1 MGSKVQVFDHTS
13 YCPNFEHALSRYPIP
28 WKNSDDVKMYRCTLK
43 AGCIW
48 EPPLYSIQ
56 EYFQFFFFLNKT
68 GYVTTTF
75 RAYNVDDY
83 AMFIPN
89 FDHGRFVLHAGAQD
103 MEFIHILGEIN
114 HIDRRKMRASR
125 FVLPRFVRMCD
136 AWNYTEDFN
145 EQAGS
150 SNVSYSLNNGR
161 RLGRYTV
168 GGNRAFGPDFV
179 GTHAHPTL
187 TQWYLMLDGSDFI
200 YMAGDEKI
208 PVKAGDVTF
217 TPMGTAHGSLCGAGQ
232 QIYYFWFEVNH
243 AWDDDPIEE

>member
-1 MGSKVQVFDHTS
+1 MGNRVQIFDHNS
-13 YCPNFEHALSRYPIP
+13 YNPTYQDGLSRQRIP
-28 WKNSDDVKMYRCTLK
+28 WEDSDDVQMYRCTLK
-43 AGCIW
+43 AGSTW
-48 EPPLYSIQ
+48 APPLYSVR

-68 GYVTTTF
+68 GYVATAE

-83 AMFIPN
+83 AMFIPE
-89 FDHGRFVLHAGAQD
+89 FDRDQFVLHAGKRD
-103 MEFIHILGEIN
+103 LEFIHILGEIN
-114 HIDRRKMRASR
+114 HVDRRKMKASR
-125 FVLPRFVRMCD
+125 FTLPRFVRMCD

-179 GTHAHPTL
+179 GRHMHPTL
-187 TQWYLMLDGSDFI
+187 TQWYLMLEGSDFT
-200 YMAGDEKI
+200 YLAGEETI

-217 TPMGTAHGSLCGAGQ
+217 TPMGTTHGSRCEAGE

-243 AWDDDPIEE
+243 AWDDDPVEE